1 MFNMVLGMNWT
12 SGVSLKILFEYPP
25 CSDLFHIGHCIIP
38 RSQGC
43 VWLVGWDV
51 HLQVGHEMEVSN
63 IGRRGLGPREHY
75 GWNNLYFSTV
85 HGFQKVFSHTP
96 VTLFPFTFDWIE
108 KKTFM
113 KSENIL
119 QTITLWSV
127 RWPQWPKSKSIR
139 QRHQIG
145 QNKPLFIDVKE

>member
-1 MFNMVLGMNWT
+1 MFNMVLGLNWT
-12 SGVSLKILFEYPP
+12 SLFEYPP
-25 CSDLFHIGHCIIP
+25 CSDLFHIRHCIIP

-63 IGRRGLGPREHY
+63 IGRGGLGPREHY
-75 GWNNLYFSTV
+75 ET
-85 HGFQKVFSHTP
+85 T
-96 VTLFPFTFDWIE
+96 FTFPPSIGFKRFLATLQSPSFLSPLIGLRRILLWNQN
-108 KKTFM
+108 FF
-113 KSENIL
+113 L